1 MRSLFDDDEFDK
13 VCKLIRRPKNYF
25 EFPSSLIAFAHTF
38 KTSNLLII
46 KDKIFFRQYG
56 NSVTLIAYFCS
67 GLELKAELD
76 ILKARGFKLK
86 VLNFC
91 FGDTTGLIT
100 KPYDNDY
107 WVAGDYTIEK
117 GLEKHSSKT
126 RNTIKRKIKKATQ
139 DYFVQPYVNKY
150 DAYNVFNAWVEDA
163 KKRHFMVMKGHY
175 LAYLNRFFSE
185 EDRHNI
191 SIIPFY
197 EKKTKHLHGIAGYEI
212 YGNQAQIT
220 LMKHKIG
227 DHNFPAYFW
236 TETIYYILLNAP
248 NIRKIYC
255 GYTADELK
263 QSLGFNYDKSF
274 KLVL

>member
-1 MRSLFDDDEFDK
+1 MKGLFDDDEFNK
-13 VCKLIRRPKNYF
+13 VCKLIHRPKNYF

-38 KTSNLLII
+38 KTSNLLIV

-67 GLELKAELD
+67 GLELKTELD
-76 ILKARGFKLK
+76 ILKDKGFKLK

-91 FGDTTGLIT
+91 FGDTTGLIM

-107 WVAGDYTIEK
+107 WVTGDYTIDK
-117 GLEKHSSKT
+117 ALEKHSSKT
-126 RNTIKRKIKKATQ
+126 RSTIKRKIKKASQKYNIET
-139 DYFVQPYVNKY
+139 VVNRY
-150 DAYNVFNAWVEDA
+150 DALEVFNEWVEGA

-175 LAYLNRFFSE
+175 LAYLDRFFNNP
-185 EDRHNI
+185 HNI
-191 SIIPFY
+191 SVIPFY
-197 EKKTKHLHGIAGYEI
+197 NKEKKQLHGIAGYEV

-220 LMKHKIG
+220 LMKHRIG
-227 DHNFPAYFW
+227 DNDFPAYFW
-236 TETIYYILLNAP
+236 TETINYILLNHP
-248 NIRKIYC
+248 HIKKIYC

-274 KLVL
+274 KFVL